1 MGYGKLTAKEKQ
13 TIKQFIED
21 VVVVDLTTEVK
32 HYAIE
37 IREQYNTKLGDSII
51 AATAKHTSL
60 PFVTS
65 DKGFNKIKG
74 INLVSYEK

>member
-1 MGYGKLTAKEKQ
+1 MTSKEKLTVKH
-13 TIKQFIED
+13 FIEEAII
-21 VVVVDLTTEVK
+21 VDIIK

-51 AATAKHTSL
+51 AATALHTSL

-65 DKGFNKIKG
+65 DKGFK
-74 INLVSYEK
+74 